1 MSQDP
6 TGSQD
11 ATPEELPKNVN
22 DGDAAGAQSEGAEQA
37 VVAGASATAEATAAA
52 GAPVTEESAA
62 ATPTATET
70 TATEPEKKRRKRW
83 PWVTAG
89 VAAVV
94 AAAYAGGAYYFAD
107 RVPAGTTIAGV
118 ELGGLDR
125 PGAIAKL
132 ESGVADL
139 ASAPIKVVASVDGKD
154 RVINPGDYALDIDE
168 EASVDS
174 VVGFSLDPALLW
186 AHITGG
192 KVVDPVLTYDE
203 KQLASVVEDLAT
215 QSDVAPVNA
224 ALAYK
229 GTTPTVEPGAQGSKL
244 NVDEA
249 AEILSTEVFSLGQ
262 PIELPIETVE
272 PAITTEAAEQAK
284 KDIAEPFV
292 SDKLTVKIEDHTVE
306 LTPEQLA
313 AAASFAEKDGKLA
326 LTVDGT
332 KLGDLIRAAAPDVL
346 KPGVDAQI
354 TIVDHTTPTITPS
367 EDGIGIDDAAL
378 AASVAEKGIASER
391 TVDIAPAPVPAA
403 FTTADAEAL
412 GIKEVVSEIETPY
425 TDDPVRT
432 TNLRVGTGRITNT
445 LIKPGDTFSLED
457 ALGPI
462 DAEHGFVAS
471 GVVANGF
478 NSTAMGGGLSQL
490 STNMFNIGYLAGFTD
505 VEHTPHTKYFDRY
518 PMGREATL
526 WEDTIDMRWT
536 NNTPYG
542 AMIDTWVDDDGYV
555 HSQLWSTKYWDVET
569 ETIGPYGIVQ
579 STTKNNPNW
588 DCEPSPPG
596 GPGFSVTVTRTVSRD
611 GVVNE
616 EESGSY
622 EWTYEPVWGVT
633 CKR

>member
-11 ATPEELPKNVN
+11 AAPNELPENVN
-22 DGDAAGAQSEGAEQA
+22 GGEGAVTQP
-37 VVAGASATAEATAAA
+37 VAAEAAEPVAAA
-52 GAPVTEESAA
+52 
-62 ATPTATET
+62 
-70 TATEPEKKRRKRW
+70 EPEKKRRKRW
-83 PWVTAG
+83 PWITAG
-89 VAAVV
+89 VVAVV
-94 AAAYAGGAYYFAD
+94 AGAYVGAAYYFAD
-107 RVPAGTTIAGV
+107 RVPAGTTMAGV

-125 PGAIAKL
+125 PSAMSKL
-132 ESGVADL
+132 KSGVAEL
-139 ASAPIKVVASVDGKD
+139 VSAPISVVSSSDEQA
-154 RVINPGDYALDIDE
+154 RTINPADYALAIDE

-174 VVGFSLDPALLW
+174 VVGFSLDPTRLW
-186 AHITGG
+186 AHLVGG
-192 KVVDPVLTYDE
+192 KDVDPVLTYD
-203 KQLASVVEDLAT
+203 KQQLADVVKNLAT

-229 GTTPTVEPGAQGSKL
+229 DTTPTVTPSTQGSKL
-244 NVDEA
+244 KVDEA
-249 AEILSTEVFSLGQ
+249 REILSTQVFSLEQ
-262 PIELPIETVE
+262 PIALPIEDVE
-272 PAITTEAAEQAK
+272 PAITTEAAEK
-284 KDIAEPFV
+284 VKTDIAEPFV
-292 SDKLTVKIEDHTVE
+292 SDKLTVKVE
-306 LTPEQLA
+306 GHAVDLTPEQLA
-313 AAASFAEKDGKLA
+313 AATTFAEKDGKLA
-326 LTVDGT
+326 LNVDGT
-332 KLGDLIRAAAPDVL
+332 KLGDIVRAAAPDVL

-378 AASVAEKGIASER
+378 AASIAEQGTGEDR
-391 TVDIAPAPVPAA
+391 TIEITPTAVPAA

-412 GIKEVVSEIETPY
+412 GVKEVVSEIETPY

-432 TNLRVGTGRITNT
+432 TNLIVGTEKITNT
-445 LIKPGDTFSLED
+445 LVKPGDTFSLLT

-462 DAEHGFVAS
+462 DAEHGFVDS

-490 STNMFNIGYLAGFTD
+490 STNTFNIGYLAGFTD

-542 AMIDTWVDDDGYV
+542 AVIDTWVGDDGYV

-569 ETIGPYGIVQ
+569 DTSGPYGIVQ
-579 STTKNNPNW
+579 STTKNNPSW
-588 DCEPSPPG
+588 DCEPSAPG
-596 GPGFSVTVTRTVSRD
+596 GPGFSVTVSRTVSHD
-611 GVVNE
+611 GVAND

-633 CKR
+633 CNK

>member
-11 ATPEELPKNVN
+11 AIPEELHKNVN
-22 DGDAAGAQSEGAEQA
+22 DADAVGEQPAGAQA
-37 VVAGASATAEATAAA
+37 VVAEHAVA
-52 GAPVTEESAA
+52 GATSAEESTVGVAA
-62 ATPTATET
+62 ET
-70 TATEPEKKRRKRW
+70 TEPEPEKKRRKYW
-83 PWVTAG
+83 PWITAG
-89 VAAVV
+89 AVAVV
-94 AAAYAGGAYYFAD
+94 AGAYVGAAYYFAD
-107 RVPAGTTIAGV
+107 RVPAGTTVAGV
-118 ELGGLDR
+118 ALGGLDR
-125 PGAIAKL
+125 PSAIATL
-132 ESGVADL
+132 EAGAATLV
-139 ASAPIKVVASVDGKD
+139 SAPISVVSSADGQT
-154 RVINPGDYALDIDE
+154 RTISPSDYQLAIDE

-174 VVGFSLDPALLW
+174 VVGFSLDPTLLW

-224 ALAYK
+224 ALAFQDAK
-229 GTTPTVEPGAQGSKL
+229 PAVTPATAGSKL

-262 PIELPIETVE
+262 PIVLPVEEVE
-272 PAITTEAAEQAK
+272 PGITTEDAEKVK
-284 KDIAEPFV
+284 KDIAEPLI
-292 SDKLTVKIEDHTVE
+292 SDKVSVVVEGRTVA

-313 AAASFAEKDGKLA
+313 AASTFAEKDGKLA
-326 LTVDGT
+326 LNVDGT
-332 KLGDLIRAAAPDVL
+332 NLGNIVREAAPDML
-346 KPGVDAQI
+346 KPGVDAKI
-354 TIVDHTTPTITPS
+354 TIADHATPTITPS

-378 AASVAEKGIASER
+378 AASIAEKVTGDR
-391 TVDIAPAPVPAA
+391 TIEVTPAAVPAA

-412 GIKEVVSEIETPY
+412 GIKEVVSEIATPY

-432 TNLRVGTGRITNT
+432 TNLIVGTEKITNT
-445 LIKPGDTFSLED
+445 LIKPGETFSLED

-462 DAEHGFVAS
+462 DGEHGFVDS

-490 STNMFNIGYLAGFTD
+490 STNTFNIGYLAGFTD

-542 AMIDTWVDDDGYV
+542 AVIDTWVGDDGYV

-569 ETIGPYGIVQ
+569 DTSGPYGIVQ
-579 STTKNNPNW
+579 STTKNNPSW
-588 DCEPSPPG
+588 DCEPSAPG
-596 GPGFSVTVTRTVSRD
+596 GPGFSVTVSRTVSRD
-611 GVVNE
+611 GVINE
-616 EESGSY
+616 AESGSY
-622 EWTYEPVWGVT
+622 NWTYEPVWGVT